1 MSFEAISLLLNWLEL
16 GALLAILYRL
26 GHTLEL
32 IASTQRELRRAIHR
46 LGERRA
52 AEQGI
57 HNAFGGRALRWLLT
71 LRMRGP
77 ALRAWL
83 VPTIWP
89 ASRLVSP
96 VEHLPV
102 RSRRLLPAPPRG
114 RHRRR
119 SSILG
124 NARLIRFARQRDL
137 PQRENPHGLCA
148 VR

>member
-57 HNAFGGRALRWLLT
+57 HNAFGGPGIALASYSSHARAGAES
-71 LRMRGP
+71 MVGP
-77 ALRAWL
+77 DDL
-83 VPTIWP
+83 
-89 ASRLVSP
+89 
-96 VEHLPV
+96 
-102 RSRRLLPAPPRG
+102 
-114 RHRRR
+114 
-119 SSILG
+119 
-124 NARLIRFARQRDL
+124 ARLS
-137 PQRENPHGLCA
+137 PGLT
-148 VR
+148 R